1 MKIKTPLLILS
12 IILLLSSKA
21 LSLTNVT
28 LQLNWKYQFE
38 FAGYIA
44 AKEKGFYKKEGL
56 NVKIIPYNGGSV
68 IKTVLDG
75 KADFGVTDSDIF
87 TAIIYHKPIIFLAN
101 FFKKSPLVLAVKPSI
116 RTPLELKHKKIMA
129 DENEFNFTSLGLL
142 LHKFKIK
149 PKDLVLTKETYSIT
163 PFIEGKVDGM
173 AIYITNE
180 PYYLNRKH
188 VRYNIIDPANY
199 GIFAYSGNLFTSRK
213 YFNKNPDVVRK
224 FLLATIKGWR
234 YALEHK
240 KEIVKLINKKYSK
253 EKSIPAL
260 MFEAK
265 AIQKIIMPDVFPLGF
280 IDKNVVIQTLDEF
293 EDILSKNPEPINL
306 NKYIYS
312 RRNATQIFTKNELK
326 FIKNHKTIKI
336 CTNPDWKPIEYLK
349 NGKPEGISIDVLKEI
364 SSITGLKFVRI
375 PTKTWTQSQEFL
387 KDKKCDLL
395 PSAVKTY
402 KREKYAIF
410 TKPYLRYELFIF
422 AKSDKHFV
430 NGINS
435 IIGKSIARKK
445 GSGLI
450 TKLKRLYPS
459 IKIIE
464 TNSYKQSFEY
474 VEDGKAY
481 CTIATLPVANYI
493 IKKYRYN
500 DIVIIGDTGLN
511 YKISMAV
518 RKDFPTL
525 VSILNKSLRK
535 VTSTD
540 LDVMYL
546 KQINLAKSSMYNRL
560 ILKIIL
566 IFIIVTT
573 ILSVVIII
581 IARVNKK
588 LKSTKKRL
596 EESVRNFEILTNY
609 TIQAIII
616 YKNETCI
623 EANRVACELLGYK
636 REELIGTSI
645 FRLLTDKSKAEV
657 RKKLKE
663 EHTEPY
669 EIEFVRKD
677 GKIVYV
683 LSKGDYITLN
693 GERVRVG
700 SAVDITELKKL
711 QKKLRELNE
720 TLEKKVKEALEEIR
734 RKDIVMLQQ
743 SKLASMGEMLSMIA
757 HQWRQPLNTIAAN
770 INTLLL
776 KIEMGNYNPEFLKQK
791 LLNIMD
797 YVKHLSET
805 IEDFR
810 DFFKQDKTKISTS
823 IDEVIENTLKI
834 AKDSLDRAN
843 IELNLKLNA
852 KTRVNIY
859 ANELK
864 HVVLNL
870 INNARDA
877 LLERNVESPYIKIE
891 TYETENKAFIKVSD
905 NAGGIEENI
914 MQQIF
919 EPYFTTKSSKEGTG
933 IGLYMSKIIIEN
945 HMKGSIYAK
954 NTDSGAEF
962 IVEIPKI

>member
-1 MKIKTPLLILS
+1 MKIKITLLILS
-12 IILLLSSKA
+12 IIIILPLKA

-44 AKEKGFYKKEGL
+44 AKEKGFYKKNGL

-68 IKTVLDG
+68 IKKVLDG

-87 TAIIYHKPIIFLAN
+87 AAIIYHRPIVFLAN
-101 FFKKSPLVLAVKPSI
+101 IFKKSPLVLAVKPYIS
-116 RTPLELKHKKIMA
+116 TPLELRHKKIMA

-149 PKDLVLTKETYSIT
+149 PKDLILTKETYSIN
-163 PFIEGKVDGM
+163 PFVDGKIDGM
-173 AIYITNE
+173 AIYLTNE
-180 PYYLNRKH
+180 PYYLNKKH
-188 VRYNIIDPANY
+188 VPYNIIDPANY
-199 GIFAYSGNLFTSRK
+199 GIFAYSGNIFTSKK
-213 YFNKNPDVVRK
+213 YFDKHPEIVKK
-224 FLLATIKGWR
+224 FLSATIKGWQ
-234 YALEHK
+234 YALKHK
-240 KEIVKLINKKYSK
+240 REIAKLIHKKYSK
-253 EKSIPAL
+253 EKSVSAL
-260 MFEAK
+260 IFEAN
-265 AIQKIIMPDVFPLGF
+265 AIQEIIMSDVFPLGS
-280 IDKNVVIQTLDEF
+280 INKKVVTQTLDEF
-293 EDILSKNPEPINL
+293 DHILLKGTKPINL
-306 NKYIYS
+306 DKYVYSNNKV
-312 RRNATQIFTKNELK
+312 RGTFTKKELN
-326 FIKNHKTIKI
+326 FIRNHKTIKI
-336 CTNPDWKPIEYLK
+336 CTNPDWKPIEYTK
-349 NGKPEGISIDVLKEI
+349 NGKPTGISIDVLKKI
-364 SSITGLKFVRI
+364 SSFTGLKFVRI
-375 PTKTWTQSQEFL
+375 PTNTWAQSQEFL
-387 KDKKCDLL
+387 KERKCDVL
-395 PSAVKTY
+395 PSAVKTS
-402 KREKYAIF
+402 KRKKYALF
-410 TKPYLRYELFIF
+410 TKPYLKYELFIF
-422 AKSDKHFV
+422 AKNKQFV

-435 IIGKSIARKK
+435 IINKSIARKR

-450 TKLKRLYPS
+450 TKLKKMYPY

-474 VEDGKAY
+474 VENGKAY
-481 CTIATLPVANYI
+481 CTIATLPVADYI
-493 IKKYRYN
+493 IKKYGYKN
-500 DIVIIGDTGLN
+500 IVIIGDTGLS

-525 VSILNKSLRK
+525 VSILNKSLK
-535 VTSTD
+535 KISSKD

-546 KQINLAKSSMYNRL
+546 KQINLAKSSVYHKL
-560 ILKIIL
+560 ILKMIS
-566 IFIIVTT
+566 IFIIIIT
-573 ILSVVIII
+573 ILSIII
-581 IARVNKK
+581 IIIIKVNKK
-588 LKSTKKRL
+588 LKLIKQKL
-596 EESVRNFEILTNY
+596 EESVRNFKIITNH

-616 YKNETCI
+616 YKNGICI
-623 EANRVACELLGYK
+623 EANKVACELLGYT
-636 REELIGTSI
+636 REELVGTNI
-645 FRLLTDKSKAEV
+645 FRLITDKSKAEV

-669 EIEFVRKD
+669 EIEFIRKD
-677 GKIVYV
+677 GEIIYV

-693 GERVRVG
+693 GEKVRVG

-711 QKKLRELNE
+711 QNKLEELNE
-720 TLEKKVKEALEEIR
+720 TLEKKVEKALEEIR
-734 RKDIVMLQQ
+734 RKDVVMLQQ

-776 KIEMGNYNPEFLKQK
+776 KIEMENNNPEFLKQK

-852 KTRVNIY
+852 RTKINIY

-877 LLERNVESPYIKIE
+877 LLERNAESPYIEIE
-891 TYETENKAFIKVSD
+891 TYETEDKIFIKILD
-905 NAGGIEENI
+905 NAGGIEKSV
-914 MQQIF
+914 MQKIF
-919 EPYFTTKSSKEGTG
+919 EPYFTTKNSKEGTG

-962 IVEIPKI
+962 IVEIPKN